1 MKCTCELPVPQQ
13 ENKTID
19 SKLLYILLPK
29 GRRSRALDDSS
40 EQFVEA
46 TRTGTSI

>member
-1 MKCTCELPVPQQ
+1 MKCIRELQAPQQ
-13 ENKTID
+13 ESKTID
-19 SKLLYILLPK
+19 SKLLYILPPK

-46 TRTGTSI
+46 TPTGTSI